1 MTESKIHY
9 LIGTAL
15 VIGALVLLWHFR
27 KNFPIIAP
35 GGNVVPDSEHGVIG
49 SQDAPSATPVVL
61 SYNSPQVQTV
71 AVPDATQAY
80 YTASQTASVLAGPV
94 YDQDGNL
101 ASVGLPESYFIN

>member
-1 MTESKIHY
+1 MSESKIHY

-27 KNFPIIAP
+27 KSFPIISP
-35 GGNVVPDSEHGVIG
+35 SDNVVPDSEHGVIG
-49 SQDAPSATPVVL
+49 SQSAPTSTPVTL
-61 SYNSPQVQTV
+61 SYNSPQVQAV
-71 AVPDATQAY
+71 AQPDPTQAY
-80 YTASQTASVLAGPV
+80 YTASQNAQILSGPV